1 MPAPALDPA
10 PTLVDVGTWPTPPAR
25 RGCEIVCDTNLDQQG
40 LSEPLRYR
48 APPRC
53 HRLSLPML
61 LRARAHPLAADTAAD
76 CRSPERVLGLP
87 SRCPFEPGLESQIP
101 PHVPTTRA
109 AAARAL
115 ARYDR
120 CAVVGSG
127 AGAAG
132 HGAAIDAEYDAVVR
146 TNDAPT
152 DADAAYGVGRTTTLR
167 VAACWPTNG
176 LVLPMCTDPQFDW
189 PGAVWRG
196 ELGRSAW
203 RLGNRTLWRITT
215 RNAVCPDYEGW
226 GRCSTGMFALAVA
239 MSVCD
244 KQIDVYGMLPT
255 RVHGTWQ
262 YARYYHAHNETVRD
276 GGHRYLAEK
285 AALYALHCAGR
296 IRLLS

>member
-1 MPAPALDPA
+1 MPTPALDPA
-10 PTLVDVGTWPTPPAR
+10 PTLVDARTWPTPPAR
-25 RGCEIVCDTNLDQQG
+25 LGCETVCDTNLGDG
-40 LSEPLRYR
+40 EVSEPLRYR

-61 LRARAHPLAADTAAD
+61 LRARAHPLAADTAAN
-76 CRSPERVLGLP
+76 CRAPERVLGLP

-101 PHVPTTRA
+101 PNVPTTPA
-109 AAARAL
+109 AAARAM
-115 ARYDR
+115 ARYGR
-120 CAVVGSG
+120 CALVGSG

-132 HGAAIDAEYDAVVR
+132 HGRAIDAEYDAVVR
-146 TNDAPT
+146 TNDSPT
-152 DADAAYGVGRTTTLR
+152 DAGFDVGRTTTLR
-167 VAACWPTNG
+167 VAACWPTNHV
-176 LVLPMCTDPQFDW
+176 LLPMCTDPQFNW

-196 ELGRSAW
+196 ELSRGASA

-215 RNAVCPDYEGW
+215 RNELCPDYEGW
-226 GRCSTGMFALAVA
+226 GRCSTGMFALVVA

-255 RVHGTWQ
+255 RVDGQWQ
-262 YARYYHAHNETVRD
+262 YSRYYHSHNETVHD

-296 IRLLS
+296 IRLLA

>member
-1 MPAPALDPA
+1 MSAAAPKPA
-10 PTLVDVGTWPTPPAR
+10 PTLVDSRTWPTPPAR
-25 RGCEIVCDTNLDQQG
+25 LGCETVCDTDLEREAV
-40 LSEPLRYR
+40 SEPLRYR

-61 LRARAHPLAADTAAD
+61 LRARAHPLAVDTAAN

-87 SRCPFEPGLESQIP
+87 SRCPFEPGLETQIP
-101 PHVPTTRA
+101 PNVSTTRA

-115 ARYDR
+115 RRYDQ
-120 CAVVGSG
+120 CALVGSG

-132 HGAAIDAEYDAVVR
+132 HGRAIDTEYDAVVR

-152 DADAAYGVGRTTTLR
+152 DAAFDVGRTTTLR
-167 VAACWPTNG
+167 VAHCWPVNN
-176 LVLPMCTDPQFDW
+176 VRLPMCTDPRHNR

-196 ELGRSAW
+196 GLARSGWPLGK
-203 RLGNRTLWRITT
+203 RTLWRITT
-215 RNAVCPDYEGW
+215 RNEVCPDYDGW

-255 RVHGTWQ
+255 RVNGAWQ
-262 YARYYHAHNETVRD
+262 YARYYDAHNKTARD

-296 IRLLS
+296 IRLRS